1 MTTGDE
7 HSTERAP
14 VDDAGRAKPDPALAP
29 PRDIE
34 ADARDTGSR
43 SFARDLF
50 SRELFRYLGPGFVV
64 TIGFIDPGNW
74 ATNIAGGSQ
83 FGYQLLWVVSLSTL
97 MLIFLQHLAAKL
109 GIVTGRSLA
118 VNVRT
123 HLPRWLVWLLGLTIA
138 IACVAT
144 ALAEYLG
151 AALGFYLLFGLPVW
165 IGAPLTLVLV
175 YGAILGQQYHR
186 LERMI
191 LVFLAVIAGCYIIE
205 LFIVKPDWAEAA
217 PNWVIPS
224 VSSAS
229 ILIALGM
236 LGAIVMPHNLYL
248 HSNVIL
254 SRDWDVDPAERG
266 RLMHYELADTT
277 LSMGMGWMV
286 NSAMIIVAAAVFF
299 TAGITVTSI
308 EQASQTL
315 EPLVGSAAQFIFGI
329 ALLAAGLSSSV
340 TASLAEANI
349 VTGYLGRPEDPRT
362 RTYKLGLVVLTLPAM
377 VIIAVGVDAY
387 QALIVSQVVL
397 SLQLP
402 FTIIPLLWLSRSR
415 RVMGRDRT
423 GTISTVVGVLVAA
436 LIIGLNAFLLY
447 TTFWGG

>member
-1 MTTGDE
+1 MTGQDQVNTEAATGG
-7 HSTERAP
+7 
-14 VDDAGRAKPDPALAP
+14 AGRAQPDPAAAP
-29 PRDIE
+29 PADVA
-34 ADARDTGSR
+34 ADARATGPR
-43 SFARDLF
+43 AFARDLF
-50 SRELFRYLGPGFVV
+50 SRELLRYLGPGFVV

-83 FGYQLLWVVSLSTL
+83 FGYRLLWVVSASTL

-118 VNVRT
+118 VNVRE
-123 HLPRWLVWLLGLTIA
+123 HLPRWLVWILGVTIA
-138 IACVAT
+138 LACVAT

-151 AALGFYLLFGLPVW
+151 AALGFNLLFGMPVW
-165 IGAPLTLVLV
+165 VGAPLTLVLV

-205 LFIVKPDWAEAA
+205 LFIVRPDWAAAA

-229 ILIALGM
+229 ILVALGM

-248 HSNVIL
+248 HSNVIQ
-254 SRDWDVDPAERG
+254 SRDWDVEPAQRS
-266 RLMHYELADTT
+266 RLMHFELADTT
-277 LSMGMGWMV
+277 LSMGMGWLV

-299 TAGITVTSI
+299 TAGISVDSI
-308 EQASQTL
+308 QQASQTL
-315 EPLVGSAAQFIFGI
+315 QPLVGSAAQLIFGI

-377 VIIAVGVDAY
+377 IIIAVGVNAY
-387 QALIVSQVVL
+387 QALIISQVVL

-402 FTIIPLLWLSRSR
+402 FTIIPLLWLVRSR
-415 RVMGRDRT
+415 AVMGRDRS
-423 GTISTVVGVLVAA
+423 GGVTTLAGGLIAA
-436 LIIGLNAFLLY
+436 LIMGLNVFLLY

>member
-1 MTTGDE
+1 MTGDD
-7 HSTERAP
+7 HNDADLTAGG
-14 VDDAGRAKPDPALAP
+14 AGRAQPDPALAP
-29 PRDIE
+29 PADIE
-34 ADARDTGSR
+34 SDARDTGLR
-43 SFARDLF
+43 AFTRDLF
-50 SRELFRYLGPGFVV
+50 SRELLRYLGPGFVV

-83 FGYQLLWVVSLSTL
+83 FGFQLLWVVSLSTL

-118 VNVRT
+118 VNIRT
-123 HLPRWLVWLLGLTIA
+123 HVPPWLTWLLGVTIA
-138 IACVAT
+138 LACVAT

-151 AALGFYLLFGLPVW
+151 AALGFNLLFGLPVW

-175 YGAILGQQYHR
+175 YLAILGQQYHR
-186 LERMI
+186 LERLI

-205 LFIVKPDWAEAA
+205 LFIVKPDMLQAA
-217 PNWVIPS
+217 PHWVIPEL
-224 VSSAS
+224 SSAS

-248 HSNVIL
+248 HSNVIQ
-254 SRDWDVDPAERG
+254 SRDWDVAPSERS

-277 LSMGMGWMV
+277 LSMGMGWLV

-299 TAGITVTSI
+299 TAGMKVTSI

-315 EPLVGSAAQFIFGI
+315 QPLVGSAAQLIFGI

-377 VIIAVGVDAY
+377 VIIAVGVNAY

-415 RVMGRDRT
+415 EVMGGERT
-423 GTISTVVGVLVAA
+423 GTISTLTGVAVAA
-436 LIIGLNAFLLY
+436 LIIALNAFLLY